1 MTSFVET
8 IRSQIPRDFFT
19 TSEISA
25 MIPGTIDS
33 KKALIRRS
41 LAKGDIVRITKGVY
55 LLGSRFKQ
63 NNVSLYEIARLI
75 YSPSYISFESALSF
89 HNMIPE
95 AVTVVSSASF
105 GRSNQFQTAL
115 AHFQYS
121 RIPATPFLDGVARK
135 STGNGGAFLIATPE
149 KAIIDLVYERKLR
162 WTGLD
167 FLLEGY
173 RIDEHKLL
181 SLSRP
186 LLTQLSAR
194 FKGTEVSLFVSELVK
209 ELRNV
214 RRHY

>member
-1 MTSFVET
+1 MTTFVET

-19 TSEISA
+19 TSEVSA
-25 MIPGTIDS
+25 IIPGTIDS
-33 KKALIRRS
+33 RKALIRRS
-41 LAKGDIVRITKGVY
+41 IAKGDIVRITKGVY

-63 NNVSLYEIARLI
+63 SNVSLFEIARLI

-95 AVTVVSSASF
+95 AVTLISSASLC
-105 GRSNQFQTAL
+105 RSNQFQTPL

-121 RIPATPFLDGVARK
+121 RIAATPFLDGVARK
-135 STGNGGAFLIATPE
+135 TTANGGAFLIATPE
-149 KAIIDLVYERKLR
+149 KAIIDLVYEKQPC

-167 FLLEGY
+167 MLLEGY
-173 RIDEHKLL
+173 RIDEHKLF

-194 FKGTEVSLFVSELVK
+194 FKGTEVSLFVSEPVK
-209 ELRNV
+209 ELKNV